1 MHGRASLDSAHTRS
15 FAWGSR
21 EATKLAI
28 AIDPVCGMEVQIE
41 TAQSQAEHQGA
52 TYCFCTEGCRAEFAD
67 DPDTYLER
75 DYQPTGM

>member
-1 MHGRASLDSAHTRS
+1 
-15 FAWGSR
+15 
-21 EATKLAI
+21 
-28 AIDPVCGMEVQIE
+28 MEVQIE